1 MLVSKSAPR
10 SSSKGGAYGALVVL
24 WWHGELGQLSRCARG
39 VATGKYCVWSMSDL
53 AGTAVTLLLFADA
66 YEGHKLVRRFRGTE
80 DAWAWRGVA
89 WI

>member
-1 MLVSKSAPR
+1 
-10 SSSKGGAYGALVVL
+10 
-24 WWHGELGQLSRCARG
+24 
-39 VATGKYCVWSMSDL
+39 MSDL